1 MSLSHS
7 PFSTA
12 NKPSANCCRTAWV
25 ETASGKT
32 GSCAAVLGSG
42 LGTPLNC
49 PYCDNAPYRGVMAS
63 FTPCISMVMSSDN
76 TTKLADKETWGRR
89 KVRTAFHSVSA
100 RRFCNTACC
109 TDSLFCKAVC
119 NASSKLKDACFC
131 AAKPLIVDTRTSP
144 IPIHLLL
151 TLSLKYFIS
160 LYTCVTVLP
169 VCAASETRH
178 NQLHNSLTIALFK
191 RFLRKELL
199 KTNVDEFD
207 GVNNGHQIN
216 LFLAKTRID
225 LATHTAQEGHAGAKT
240 LNVLQLLRLYGET
253 IIVDQGIHKAYSM
266 RIDSCQIEKILHQWL
281 NHLPNAAAVRQ
292 GFFNLPCDATYRFIE
307 QITNQL
313 IFAGIK
319 AVKIAGRHLGFLG
332 NSGYGS
338 ASIALVNG
346 EFHGCFLYPMQFT
359 FVDEFGHN
367 RDK

>member
-25 ETASGKT
+25 ETASGNT

-100 RRFCNTACC
+100 RRFCSTACC
-109 TDSLFCKAVC
+109 TDSLFCSAVC

-151 TLSLKYFIS
+151 TLSLKYFIG
-160 LYTCVTVLP
+160 LYTCVTLLP
-169 VCAASETRH
+169 VCAASETR
-178 NQLHNSLTIALFK
+178 LRNSTKIRFDSFSRIVLTLFMPQK
-191 RFLRKELL
+191 SREPTEAERTFPQ
-199 KTNVDEFD
+199 T
-207 GVNNGHQIN
+207 
-216 LFLAKTRID
+216 
-225 LATHTAQEGHAGAKT
+225 
-240 LNVLQLLRLYGET
+240 LRLC
-253 IIVDQGIHKAYSM
+253 VP
-266 RIDSCQIEKILHQWL
+266 EKEIKLYFYRNCSGHHRLHQAKDYEK
-281 NHLPNAAAVRQ
+281 H
-292 GFFNLPCDATYRFIE
+292 DAGTDIPQRAEPF
-307 QITNQL
+307 
-313 IFAGIK
+313 
-319 AVKIAGRHLGFLG
+319 
-332 NSGYGS
+332 
-338 ASIALVNG
+338 
-346 EFHGCFLYPMQFT
+346 
-359 FVDEFGHN
+359 
-367 RDK
+367 

>member
-109 TDSLFCKAVC
+109 TASLFCKAVC
-119 NASSKLKDACFC
+119 SASSKLKGSGFC
-131 AAKPLIVDTRTSP
+131 ALTALVTAQRTAPSA
-144 IPIHLLL
+144 IHFFLPLLL
-151 TLSLKYFIS
+151 QYFIS

-178 NQLHNSLTIALFK
+178 NQLHNSLTVA
-191 RFLRKELL
+191 LL
-199 KTNVDEFD
+199 K
-207 GVNNGHQIN
+207 
-216 LFLAKTRID
+216 RC
-225 LATHTAQEGHAGAKT
+225 
-240 LNVLQLLRLYGET
+240 LLKE
-253 IIVDQGIHKAYSM
+253 
-266 RIDSCQIEKILHQWL
+266 
-281 NHLPNAAAVRQ
+281 
-292 GFFNLPCDATYRFIE
+292 
-307 QITNQL
+307 
-313 IFAGIK
+313 
-319 AVKIAGRHLGFLG
+319 
-332 NSGYGS
+332 
-338 ASIALVNG
+338 
-346 EFHGCFLYPMQFT
+346 
-359 FVDEFGHN
+359 
-367 RDK
+367 